1 MTRQDNTIEKEQCK
15 ALGLTHIDKRSN
27 RYIHDG
33 ELLLKGKVY
42 KAELKSSNLDKST
55 PYISTGRDFGLEK
68 IETWKKEPDF
78 FIFTGFSKTTG
89 KREHIFCFPTDL
101 QPFYDSVSKKVNEGS
116 RTWSG
121 LNEWRMI
128 KKQIIL
134 SGLSIDINKAEK
146 TWTRGSKLN
155 DPRIRWADVVEW
167 GIKLNKKNPAAHLR
181 KIVGTL

>member
-33 ELLLKGKVY
+33 ELLLKGMVY

-68 IETWKKEPDF
+68 IETWKREPDF
-78 FIFTGFSKTTG
+78 FVFTGFSRTTG
-89 KREHIFCFPTDL
+89 EREHVFCLPTDL

-116 RTWSG
+116 KTWSG
-121 LNEWRMI
+121 LNEWRNI
-128 KKQIIL
+128 KRQIIL
-134 SGLSIDINKAEK
+134 G
-146 TWTRGSKLN
+146 
-155 DPRIRWADVVEW
+155 
-167 GIKLNKKNPAAHLR
+167 
-181 KIVGTL
+181 